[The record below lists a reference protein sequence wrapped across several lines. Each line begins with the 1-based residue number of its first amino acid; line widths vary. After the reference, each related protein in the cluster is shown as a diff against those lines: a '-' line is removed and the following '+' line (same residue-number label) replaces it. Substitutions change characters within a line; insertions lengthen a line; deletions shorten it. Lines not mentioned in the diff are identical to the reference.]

1 LLDAMATLTGP
12 RIADLADVDPIL
24 GPGRRLART
33 WLEMIIKF
41 RRAGQRTCRPRT
53 RRIESG
59 LAHLTVLER
68 RVGDLAHPRVGYQR
82 PATYL
87 SRHC

>member
-1 LLDAMATLTGP
+1 MEGLPDCRAAPAWNSPMPRTVEWAALLDAMATLTGP

-53 RRIESG
+53 RDG
-59 LAHLTVLER
+59 W
-68 RVGDLAHPRVGYQR
+68 RVVSH
-82 PATYL
+82 T
-87 SRHC
+87 